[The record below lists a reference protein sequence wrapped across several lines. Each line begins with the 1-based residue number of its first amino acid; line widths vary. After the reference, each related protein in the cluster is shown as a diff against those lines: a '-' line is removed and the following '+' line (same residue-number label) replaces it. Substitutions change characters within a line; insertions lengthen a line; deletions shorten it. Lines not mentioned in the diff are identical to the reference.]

1 MHRDLLGLA
10 LLLTSSGGASAFSS
24 SSLRASGSSPP
35 SPLIVGRRLNASPL
49 LKVPIVDD
57 VLDYLTNMGGYT
69 GFTEDQLKGDRQLTE
84 ADVEN
89 FGVERATDD
98 TVTTVFVLLLI
109 ATPFIVGAIGFSLGI
124 FVVPSFV
131 PK

>member
-1 MHRDLLGLA
+1 M
-10 LLLTSSGGASAFSS
+10 GGSLMLWVGWNGFNMGSA
-24 SSLRASGSSPP
+24 
-35 SPLIVGRRLNASPL
+35 
-49 LKVPIVDD
+49 DQ
-57 VLDYLTNMGGYT
+57 LTNMGGYT
-69 GFTEDQLKGDRQLTE
+69 GFTEDQLKGDQQLTE